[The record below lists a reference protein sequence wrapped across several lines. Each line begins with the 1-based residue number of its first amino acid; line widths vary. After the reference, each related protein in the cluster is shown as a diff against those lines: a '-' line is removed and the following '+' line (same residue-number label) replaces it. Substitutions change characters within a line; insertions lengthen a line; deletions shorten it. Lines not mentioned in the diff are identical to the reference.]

1 MHGTI
6 GQTKGEMLIMDTTG
20 HTKIEWER
28 GNEESVAVAEAAF
41 DAAMDRGCSAFKVT
55 GAGERG
61 ARVWE
66 FNPQA
71 EKYIIAAPLRGG

>member
-6 GQTKGEMLIMDTTG
+6 GRKGEMLVMDVTG
-20 HTKIEWER
+20 HTKIEWDRDIED
-28 GNEESVAVAEAAF
+28 SVATARDAF
-41 DAAMDRGCSAFKVT
+41 DAAMDRGCSAFRVT

-61 ARVWE
+61 ERVTT
-66 FNPQA
+66 FDPRA